1 MTTRAAAFAALLGL
15 LIAAG
20 TARAQAPAAT
30 PPPAPAAAPAAPR
43 PAPPPAAPAKP
54 TLLVFNLVAEQGIE
68 KSVTNLLT
76 ELIID
81 KVSKLNR
88 YTVMGQKDL
97 EKMVFWEQNKQLQGC
112 TDSSCLVQIAGA
124 MGASFY
130 IEGSAGSVGSQYIIT
145 LKLIDAH
152 KVEVVSRST
161 TRVKKDDDV
170 MVETVV
176 AVPGEEG
183 RAREGRGRPRR
194 QEPVLALDD
203 ARDRGRA
210 GRGRRRVHRLRP
222 AGQHRLRGA
231 QDLAEQRRGH
241 YPAQQRDRRAVLPRR
256 PRAHRHRDLPLGEGV
271 ARGGRADGAEGRA
284 RPRPDRR
291 RRDRHLGRE
300 VVGVKT
306 GARHT
311 AHGARVVGMIAL
323 AAVLGLPAA
332 ACVELSDAGTEGG
345 KCFDDGA
352 CEEGLACD
360 AEMICRKGA
369 ETDVDVT
376 CDGKKDGDACR
387 AYSKDGQCI
396 PGPSGLWCAVLCDT
410 AGESCADG
418 HFCYMKSYDKDK
430 DEQLLLCAKPS
441 SSAAGALANCGY
453 WNACKDGLQCVKQS
467 DVPRCYS
474 SCSSDTDCTT
484 SGQSCK
490 SVPSATYKVCA
501 P

>member
-176 AVPGEEG
+176 RMVGELTP
-183 RAREGRGRPRR
+183 A
-194 QEPVLALDD
+194 EPPPPAKAPAKPDD
-203 ARDRGRA
+203 
-210 GRGRRRVHRLRP
+210 
-222 AGQHRLRGA
+222 
-231 QDLAEQRRGH
+231 
-241 YPAQQRDRRAVLPRR
+241 
-256 PRAHRHRDLPLGEGV
+256 
-271 ARGGRADGAEGRA
+271 
-284 RPRPDRR
+284 
-291 RRDRHLGRE
+291 
-300 VVGVKT
+300 K
-306 GARHT
+306 
-311 AHGARVVGMIAL
+311 
-323 AAVLGLPAA
+323 PAA
-332 ACVELSDAGTEGG
+332 AP
-345 KCFDDGA
+345 
-352 CEEGLACD
+352 
-360 AEMICRKGA
+360 
-369 ETDVDVT
+369 
-376 CDGKKDGDACR
+376 R
-387 AYSKDGQCI
+387 APFQ
-396 PGPSGLWCAVLCDT
+396 
-410 AGESCADG
+410 ER
-418 HFCYMKSYDKDK
+418 K
-430 DEQLLLCAKPS
+430 DEPAKAEGAPAGRS
-441 SSAAGALANCGY
+441 RFWRWMTLGTGAGLVVVGGAFTGSARQANTDYEAHKISRSNAEDTIQRNNAIAVPCYLAGLGLIGTGIYLWVKESREEAAPTAPKAAL
-453 WNACKDGLQCVKQS
+453 DL
-467 DVPRCYS
+467 
-474 SCSSDTDCTT
+474 
-484 SGQSCK
+484 
-490 SVPSATYKVCA
+490 A
-501 P
+501 PTGGGAIVTWGGRW